1 MKWPHTLT
9 FIRHGESE
17 YNALKLK
24 KQDHVDY
31 VRFCELFDRD
41 FAKAKDENWPSEE
54 LKVLTKKVWH
64 ATNIPMSDYNTPLT
78 KIGFE
83 QAKKVGK
90 NLKKHIEFP
99 DAIYVSPY
107 LRTRQ
112 TFAEIKKEW
121 PELKKVTKI
130 SEERIREQ
138 EHGLSTVFNDWRI
151 YNVMNPLQ
159 GLLYKLE
166 GGYEYRFLNG
176 ESKSDVRD
184 RVRDFLGTIVRE
196 RANENVLVISHHLT
210 ILSFR
215 ANLEHWD
222 REQFMHVNINETPIN
237 CGVTIYKGNPH
248 LGKEGK
254 LLLESYNKKIY

>member
-1 MKWPHTLT
+1 MKWPKTLT
-9 FIRHGESE
+9 FIRHGESK
-17 YNALKLK
+17 YNELKFK
-24 KQDHVDY
+24 KQNHVDY

-41 FAKAKDENWPSEE
+41 FVKAKDENWPSEE

-64 ATNIPMSDYNTPLT
+64 ATSIPMSDYNTPLT

-83 QAKKVGK
+83 QAEKVGK
-90 NLKKHIEFP
+90 NLKEHIEFP

-112 TFAEIKKEW
+112 TLESIKKEW
-121 PELKKVTKI
+121 PELKEIKTI

-166 GGYEYRFLNG
+166 GEYEYRFLNG

-222 REQFMHVNINETPIN
+222 REQFIYSDKKETPIN
-237 CGVTIYKGNPH
+237 CGVTVYRGNPN
-248 LGKEGK
+248 LGKEGR
-254 LLLESYNKKIY
+254 LLLDIYNKKVY